1 MQENAWVHSVRLPK
15 LVALSSA
22 PLSLSLTVSFVR
34 AGKGRDE
41 TTIRRGV
48 RREQHCNSATRRPH
62 VLRGSALRRRQV
74 GPRHPPAATRQETAA
89 PQQVRPSDA
98 EPARFAGNF
107 FSPSTSFSFYCL
119 QQQKDTRLPVELLT
133 ELRLG
138 ALFTFYLCLLF
149 TFFLFSSS

>member
-1 MQENAWVHSVRLPK
+1 VLSGVKMKKETTDAGECLCPFRSVAQ
-15 LVALSSA
+15 VGGAQAQAQLSSA
-22 PLSLSLTVSFVR
+22 LSLTVSFVR

-89 PQQVRPSDA
+89 PQQVRPPGA
-98 EPARFAGNF
+98 EPARFAGN
-107 FSPSTSFSFYCL
+107 SFRHPPCFLFIYCL
-119 QQQKDTRLPVELLT
+119 QQQ
-133 ELRLG
+133 
-138 ALFTFYLCLLF
+138 
-149 TFFLFSSS
+149 